1 MWGNAWAITGGAK
14 AQSWCQLSWGI
25 IHLWKLEAFV
35 CFGIFF
41 FLDKCNYNHFVPA
54 SMIGR
59 TLFLKYI
66 GGGWQ
71 REWYE
76 RIKVFFFFFGP
87 PIMYLVSNENL
98 PCGKMISDS
107 LPKMSKKDILK
118 NFHLCF
124 SFHITVF
131 LHF

>member
-66 GGGWQ
+66 GGEWQ

-76 RIKVFFFFFGP
+76 RIKVFFFFLDHQSCIWFP
-87 PIMYLVSNENL
+87 MRICHV
-98 PCGKMISDS
+98 GKWYPTHF
-107 LPKMSKKDILK
+107 LKCQKKIFLK
-118 NFHLCF
+118 IFT
-124 SFHITVF
+124 SAF
-131 LHF
+131 LFI